1 MRPKT
6 FHYKHLTLTHGVFQ
20 VNRNTIPE
28 FSQTLSQTFSTFHSI
43 LVVNCPSQA
52 SFECNRVLLTL
63 LSILRAYWIVSAGPS
78 GHLKQSIQ
86 KTFFKQRT
94 TSTR

>member
-6 FHYKHLTLTHGVFQ
+6 FHYKHLTLTYGIFQ
-20 VNRNTIPE
+20 VNRNTNPE
-28 FSQTLSQTFSTFHSI
+28 FSQILSQTFSTFHSI
-43 LVVNCPSQA
+43 LVVNYPSQA
-52 SFECNRVLLTL
+52 SFERNRVVVTL

-78 GHLKQSIQ
+78 GDLKQSFQ
-86 KTFFKQRT
+86 KSFFKQRT

>member
-6 FHYKHLTLTHGVFQ
+6 FHYKHLTLTYGIFQ
-20 VNRNTIPE
+20 VNRNTNPE
-28 FSQTLSQTFSTFHSI
+28 FSQILSQTFSTFHSI
-43 LVVNCPSQA
+43 LVVNYPSQA
-52 SFECNRVLLTL
+52 SFERNRVVVTL

>member
-6 FHYKHLTLTHGVFQ
+6 FHYKHLTLTYGIFQ
-20 VNRNTIPE
+20 VNRNIIPE
-28 FSQTLSQTFSTFHSI
+28 FSQILSQTFSTFQSI
-43 LVVNCPSQA
+43 LIVNCPSQA
-52 SFECNRVLLTL
+52 SFERNRALSTL